1 MAQRTIVELT
11 DDMTGDAADE
21 SITFALE
28 GKGYTIDLSSKNAE
42 KLRKA
47 LAPYIAAGRKDVA
60 AQSRSAKA
68 TRTGGSSTGHDPAAV
83 RAWAASNG
91 YQVSSRGRVS
101 RDLVDAYQAAGN

>member
-11 DDMTGDAADE
+11 DDMTGEPADE
-21 SITFALE
+21 SITFAIE
-28 GKGYTIDLSSKNAE
+28 GKSYAIDLSSKNAD

-47 LAPYIAAGRKDVA
+47 LAPYISAGRKDVA
-60 AQSRSAKA
+60 GGGRPGKA
-68 TRTGGSSTGHDPAAV
+68 TRTSGSTGHDPAAV

-101 RDLVDAYQAAGN
+101 RELVDAYQAAGN